1 MTEIIIKMPNEFKSI
16 MGEIDEPL
24 YLETLREIAR
34 KKLKEKKNKLR
45 ELNRK
50 IKRFETR
57 YSKTFEEFS
66 QALPNTPKAHSAWM
80 EWTFLDATAKE
91 LQITIEKLEHLLS
104 E

>member
-1 MTEIIIKMPNEFKSI
+1 MTEIIIKMPSEFKSI

-50 IKRFETR
+50 IRRFETR

-66 QALPNTPKAHSAWM
+66 QAFPNTPKAHSDWM
-80 EWTFLDATAKE
+80 EWTFLDSTVKE
-91 LQITIEKLEHLLS
+91 LQITIEKLEHLLG